1 MKHQLIDMDED
12 IHLRT
17 HRNVGDKCQEMKPCI
32 LPGAWLALP
41 HPGQRQSLAE
51 STVAGR
57 LCREG
62 VTIPDAGKC
71 YFRKS
76 SQNEST
82 FLLPVA
88 VIHGFPYKVFNG
100 KDKDDLF
107 IFLFLV
113 FVKGSTLASS
123 DMIHSGLNLGSC
135 QSDIFS
141 GKINFANFD
150 G

>member
-1 MKHQLIDMDED
+1 M
-12 IHLRT
+12 
-17 HRNVGDKCQEMKPCI
+17 G
-32 LPGAWLALP
+32 
-41 HPGQRQSLAE
+41 
-51 STVAGR
+51 
-57 LCREG
+57 
-62 VTIPDAGKC
+62 
-71 YFRKS
+71 
-76 SQNEST
+76 
-82 FLLPVA
+82 FLTK
-88 VIHGFPYKVFNG
+88 FFNG

-123 DMIHSGLNLGSC
+123 DMIHSGLNLRSC

>member
-17 HRNVGDKCQEMKPCI
+17 HRNAGDECQEMKPRI
-32 LPGAWLALP
+32 PPGAWLALP
-41 HPGQRQSLAE
+41 RPSQSQSLAE
-51 STVAGR
+51 SSAVGR

-82 FLLPVA
+82 CLLQVA
-88 VIHGFPYKVFNG
+88 VIHAFPYKVFNG

-113 FVKGSTLASS
+113 FVRGSTLASS
-123 DMIHSGLNLGSC
+123 DMIHSGLTLGSC

>member
-17 HRNVGDKCQEMKPCI
+17 HRNMGDECQEMKSHI
-32 LPGAWLALP
+32 LPGVWLALP
-41 HPGQRQSLAE
+41 FPSQSQSLAE
-51 STVAGR
+51 PAAAGR
-57 LCREG
+57 LCRES

-71 YFRKS
+71 YFRKN

-82 FLLPVA
+82 FFLQVS
-88 VIHGFPYKVFNG
+88 VIHGFSCEVFHG
-100 KDKDDLF
+100 KDKDELF

-113 FVKGSTLASS
+113 FVRGSALASS
-123 DMIHSGLNLGSC
+123 DMTHSGLTLGSC
-135 QSDIFS
+135 QSDIFP